1 MLLRGV
7 IGAAQWY
14 ADWRAGGPIDQAEGQ
29 PDVAEG
35 VKALHRKDWRGFE
48 ALYAARSSSDRYHFL
63 QGVTNL
69 SNVEH
74 AWPPIDTAERATI
87 TMGLCVG
94 WAWRHRGYAV
104 GSMVTRAGA
113 HGMWRL
119 ARRALEIADDLGEEA
134 DGVALALAIR
144 AQMAMDGG
152 RGALQRFLNAA
163 AKPHR
168 SNIFAPRN
176 HLLFVAPKWHG
187 SADEVYSAAREY
199 AHRPATAAWLA
210 LPVMAHIEVMTY
222 QLNMSD
228 NESGS
233 EPVARFSMKARPM
246 EKSWSISTTRS
257 GPCSGAAKGRSVMR
271 RRFSHTICL
280 LTRSTSDRWTIGL
293 RPTWRRSGAICS
305 YSPGATICS
314 KGRRLSCSASALAYA
329 HCASRWRKTRWR
341 C

>member
-222 QLNMSD
+222 QLHMSD
-228 NESGS
+228 NESEKRAGRAFFHEGS
-233 EPVARFSMKARPM
+233 TYGKELEHFDDAFWAMQRRGQGPIGHAEAIFAHNMFAYAFYQRSMDDRLAPHVEAIGRNLLVQPWSYNLLERPSL
-246 EKSWSISTTRS
+246 K
-257 GPCSGAAKGRSVMR
+257 
-271 RRFSHTICL
+271 L
-280 LTRSTSDRWTIGL
+280 LRKRAGL
-293 RPTWRRSGAICS
+293 RPLR
-305 YSPGATICS
+305 
-314 KGRRLSCSASALAYA
+314 
-329 HCASRWRKTRWR
+329 
-341 C
+341 